1 MPLLAKTKQ
10 GFASD
15 VMVTDQMP
23 CYGAVK
29 TSMGL
34 SARLQQC
41 LRNNN
46 RTGIRTS
53 RREDASTR
61 CRLFKSP
68 LVSATLPV
76 CRRPSTAPLTS
87 STIYI
92 LSIHG
97 LVTSLAWARVSHPA
111 SRGFAPARSRGSN
124 VSKVSPKS
132 HVLQRGK
139 DWEGLLRQHSRRRR
153 EAPSSPGK
161 TCTSRA
167 PAGSRRTVGFTSR
180 EATNQ

>member
-23 CYGAVK
+23 YGAVK

-76 CRRPSTAPLTS
+76 RRRPSTAPLTS
-87 STIYI
+87 SAIYI

-97 LVTSLAWARVSHPA
+97 LVTSLPWARVSHPA

-132 HVLQRGK
+132 HVLSVGK
-139 DWEGLLRQHSRRRR
+139 RRRCR
-153 EAPSSPGK
+153 ALNVGLWYKQTSHDVRFTAAPEA
-161 TCTSRA
+161 
-167 PAGSRRTVGFTSR
+167 
-180 EATNQ
+180 